1 MNIEGLD
8 YNTKREKLILPEY
21 GREIQKMVEH
31 AISLPTKEERQRC
44 ANTIIGIMERMNP
57 QTRENEDYEMKLW
70 DHLALISDFKLDIAY
85 PCDVSQAKTISSKPD
100 TLAYPANDIPVRHYG
115 KMMFKVFDR
124 LRTMEPGPER
134 DALVCIT
141 ANQMKR
147 SLMQWSHG
155 STDDEKVAT
164 DLARFTGGAIQLD
177 LETFKFQKV
186 NEKEFSENKRR
197 RKS

>member
-1 MNIEGLD
+1 
-8 YNTKREKLILPEY
+8 
-21 GREIQKMVEH
+21 
-31 AISLPTKEERQRC
+31 
-44 ANTIIGIMERMNP
+44 
-57 QTRENEDYEMKLW
+57 
-70 DHLALISDFKLDIAY
+70 
-85 PCDVSQAKTISSKPD
+85 
-100 TLAYPANDIPVRHYG
+100 
-115 KMMFKVFDR
+115 
-124 LRTMEPGPER
+124 MEPGPER